1 MRLALRK
8 FGIGYKD
15 IKAVTIG
22 GATTRVASVYERAGG
37 LHHVDEPGKIQGEKA
52 GMKLI
57 IEMARLKI
65 PFQFTCTVT
74 TRELIRKCP
83 QIVEKMVTSVAEAY
97 LKLRMGGT
105 EIFGRL
111 DLALEIV
118 NRSFGDS

>member
-1 MRLALRK
+1 MN
-8 FGIGYKD
+8 GQ
-15 IKAVTIG
+15 
-22 GATTRVASVYERAGG
+22 
-37 LHHVDEPGKIQGEKA
+37 VDFTMLTEPGKIQGEKA